1 MEITNTWLVDTMNRN
16 ISDGFVNSVIYKVK
30 STDDSTEI
38 GEYTGEVSFTKPDS
52 LPDDFI
58 AYDKLNETTVINWVK
73 NLLGTNAVKTIETN
87 LENLNKTAYGKPF

>member
-1 MEITNTWLVDTMNRN
+1 MAITNTWLVDTMNRN

-38 GEYTGEVSFTKPDS
+38 GEHTGEVSFTKPDS
-52 LPDDFI
+52 LPADFI

-73 NLLGTNAVKTIETN
+73 NLLRHKCSKNNRDKFRKLKQN
-87 LENLNKTAYGKPF
+87 CLW